1 MTVEPLEDKY
11 FRKSEDVFLAVIID
25 FIPYKVS
32 LILSILASEYWLQQ
46 LVSAFLRN
54 VDNMYKSIYIYIYL
68 YVIYRDRLIYN
79 FDINATKI
87 LARPKAGRDN
97 V

>member
-1 MTVEPLEDKY
+1 MFKISRWFVTVEPLEDKH

-54 VDNMYKSIYIYIYL
+54 VDNMYKSIYIYLPICDL
-68 YVIYRDRLIYN
+68 SRP
-79 FDINATKI
+79 INI
-87 LARPKAGRDN
+87 
-97 V
+97 